1 MNPDEPDLIVSQVVS
16 DKPLVAS
23 LSEFIQLVYGE
34 SYKRDE
40 ETGLPKGLKLGV
52 EKFRLGHGRKYYR
65 LIWIGQG
72 QAALAAERPEEYQRK
87 LGAILNGHDLASE
100 TGAKFDDKTR

>member
-1 MNPDEPDLIVSQVVS
+1 MNPDEPEIIVSQVVS
-16 DKPLVAS
+16 DKPMVAS
-23 LSEFIQLVYGE
+23 LPEFVQLVYGE

-40 ETGLPKGLKLGV
+40 ETGLPRGLKLGV

-72 QAALAAERPEEYQRK
+72 QAVLAAERPEEYQRK
-87 LGAILNGHDLASE
+87 LDAILNGHELAGE
-100 TGAKFDDKTR
+100 TGAKFDEMTR

>member
-1 MNPDEPDLIVSQVVS
+1 MEPDGPELIASQVVS
-16 DKPLVAS
+16 DQPLVAN
-23 LSEFIQLVYGE
+23 LREFIQLVYGE

-40 ETGLPKGLKLGV
+40 GTGLPRDIRLGI

-65 LIWIGQG
+65 LIWIGKG
-72 QAALAAERPEEYQRK
+72 QAVLAAERPQEYQRK
-87 LGAILNGHDLASE
+87 LDAILAGHELAGE